1 MHLDLLRKV
10 VGCLASPDPPVG
22 SAEGCMLL
30 DVGAQGVVAVPSGEG
45 GWGGAGRRGLVP
57 ALVDPHIARMRLN
70 HIIGWRL
77 PLAGREG

>member
-1 MHLDLLRKV
+1 MRLDLLCEV
-10 VGCLASPDPPVG
+10 GGCLASPPPVG

>member
-1 MHLDLLRKV
+1 
-10 VGCLASPDPPVG
+10 
-22 SAEGCMLL
+22 MLL